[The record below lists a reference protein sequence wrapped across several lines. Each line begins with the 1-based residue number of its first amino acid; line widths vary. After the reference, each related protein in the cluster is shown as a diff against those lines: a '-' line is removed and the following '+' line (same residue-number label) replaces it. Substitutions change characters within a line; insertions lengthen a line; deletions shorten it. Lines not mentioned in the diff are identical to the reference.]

1 MSGEAAL
8 RVPVH
13 YDFASTICY
22 VAHRVMERMA
32 PTLQELAIELDWIPV
47 DLTQITGYGRGAAMP
62 ELRRDNARRIGAEL
76 GVEVEP
82 PPIWLDSRLLG
93 AAALIARSRGRDAG
107 WRERVWTALFEE
119 RREPPDLEGT
129 VFMARDLALVL
140 APAEFEDASIDLDA
154 LTLAAVEAQVTGVP
168 TFMLGRWPFGGIQ
181 SEETMTHVL
190 ERYARRARAGEL
202 S

>member
-1 MSGEAAL
+1 MRGAAPL

-13 YDFASTICY
+13 YDFASTLCY

-32 PTLQELAIELDWIPV
+32 PTLEELAIELDWIPI
-47 DLTQITGYGRGAAMP
+47 DLTQITGYPRGMLLP

-76 GVEVEP
+76 DVAVEP
-82 PPIWLDSRLLG
+82 PAVWPDSRPLG
-93 AAALIARSRGRDAG
+93 AAALIARSRGRDVS

-119 RREPPDLEGT
+119 RRDAPDLEGT
-129 VFMARDLALVL
+129 VQLARDLALEL
-140 APAEFEDASIDLDA
+140 PESEFEEAGLDLDA
-154 LTLAAVEAQVTGVP
+154 LTQAAVEAQVTGVP

-181 SEETMTHVL
+181 TEHTMTQVF
-190 ERYARRARAGEL
+190 ERFAQKTRAGSL